1 MMFLSFL
8 AERRER
14 KKKKTAPQV
23 GLPVLSGLMFLTTSV
38 FQPSE
43 ALSPALREPWGLS
56 CWNPG

>member
-1 MMFLSFL
+1 MFLRFL
-8 AERRER
+8 AERREGE
-14 KKKKTAPQV
+14 KKKAPQV

-56 CWNPG
+56 RWNPG